1 MARVTVEDC
10 LEAVDNQYD
19 LIILAKERTLQIA
32 AGDPALVEEDNDKK
46 TVISLRE
53 IGDKKIDIKKLT
65 ESTIDRARD
74 HPEDATVQED
84 FDAPEG
90 DAFEEIYKGEVSK
103 SGLAILPSK
112 RSRKVPAANAVA
124 DDDDDAPSSDADL
137 LLRCARAV
145 AVHYLSE
152 QLAKR
157 GYDSR
162 SLELAEA
169 VVESMPTDQ
178 LAAAMTKDPRQ
189 LLRLVLHKGVQ
200 AGFDFAQE
208 WFEECTE
215 ELKEDVRTK
224 LMHVLDVSEEQC
236 DKIAEQMAG
245 GL

>member
-32 AGDPALVEEDNDKK
+32 AGDPALVDEDNDKK

-65 ESTIDRARD
+65 EATIDRARD

-112 RSRKVPAANAVA
+112 RSRKVPAANAA
-124 DDDDDAPSSDADL
+124 AAEDDDAD
-137 LLRCARAV
+137 
-145 AVHYLSE
+145 
-152 QLAKR
+152 
-157 GYDSR
+157 
-162 SLELAEA
+162 
-169 VVESMPTDQ
+169 TD
-178 LAAAMTKDPRQ
+178 TD
-189 LLRLVLHKGVQ
+189 
-200 AGFDFAQE
+200 
-208 WFEECTE
+208 
-215 ELKEDVRTK
+215 
-224 LMHVLDVSEEQC
+224 DVSEEVI
-236 DKIAEQMAG
+236 DETAEEKAE
-245 GL
+245 